1 MLISKLTCRGLCNSK
16 IRDYNTIA
24 DKITAINI
32 DNNNNDN
39 DNNLSGYPYVTMVL
53 HPIAKTYQ
61 NKIKL

>member
-16 IRDYNTIA
+16 NTIA

-39 DNNLSGYPYVTMVL
+39 DNNNLFGYPYVTMVL